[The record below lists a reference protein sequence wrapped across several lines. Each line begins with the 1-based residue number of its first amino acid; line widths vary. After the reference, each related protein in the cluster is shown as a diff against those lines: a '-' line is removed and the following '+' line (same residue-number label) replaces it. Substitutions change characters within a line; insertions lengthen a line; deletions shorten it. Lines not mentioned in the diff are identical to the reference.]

1 MSYRSIFTF
10 AISLV
15 FLIGCS
21 ETGNEPNSDK
31 NTHNTSQPSATSNTS
46 NIKIDARSQIPPNRL
61 NDGNLDSKLS
71 KSSNVQQ
78 GNTGTVGEQAPAQTT
93 QTIEGGQVD

>member
-1 MSYRSIFTF
+1 
-10 AISLV
+10 
-15 FLIGCS
+15 
-21 ETGNEPNSDK
+21 
-31 NTHNTSQPSATSNTS
+31 TSNTS

-78 GNTGTVGEQAPAQTT
+78 GNTGTIGEQAPAQTT
-93 QTIEGGQVD
+93 QTIEGGQVDSQENLQEDPSQDPIQVPLQEVD